1 MARHVIAWL
10 TDLLR
15 RIGSRVGFGRAQT
28 DSDEFDPELREVF
41 FAELADV
48 QQTLDSA
55 FALWR
60 VNVADE
66 AALKNLRR
74 GFHTIKGSAQ
84 LVGATALG
92 DFCRHMEQLAIR
104 LMEQKIKV
112 TPAMIGTVEQ
122 AISVLPMFARTI
134 REGRPAPVQAQA
146 ISNRAQR
153 LLG

>member
-1 MARHVIAWL
+1 MIAWL

>member
-1 MARHVIAWL
+1 MIAWL

-15 RIGSRVGFGRAQT
+15 RIGSLVGVGRAQT

-55 FALWR
+55 FAVWR
-60 VNVADE
+60 ANVADE
-66 AALKNLRR
+66 GALKNLRR

-112 TPAMIGTVEQ
+112 TPAMIVTVEQ
-122 AISVLPMFARTI
+122 AIAVLPMFARTI
-134 REGRPAPVQAQA
+134 RDGRPAPVQAQA